1 MTTIPIIARTS
12 DAYVPCVVVYP
23 NGETRRGSVMAGRL
37 MSVEDAR
44 AEYAAGRKVW
54 VATMQDA
61 EAVRG
66 GYNPLA

>member
-37 MSVEDAR
+37 LDVATAR
-44 AEYAAGRKVW
+44 AELAAGRW
-54 VATMQDA
+54 VTVSAGDV

-66 GYNPLA
+66 G